1 MAKQIKLSYRFG
13 ATKAERDAWD
23 ALAEIAKEQ
32 GLSDYYFKQ
41 IFGKTSK
48 RSKAAASIRKG
59 WQNVIQTYPNARIDA
74 NRPYVYKGAPYAI
87 GIKKAQQRQSKHDT
101 EYYNDFLEFWGIAPL
116 ELDGT
121 PLTWNKEEI
130 QMFTNSLQSLWRL
143 RRGRIKNGNMF
154 DFFENISA
162 DSKAGIHNDRLFFQH
177 WQPFIDV
184 MREIVEEMRQR
195 HAMQKKTKEEHTAKK

>member
-59 WQNVIQTYPNARIDA
+59 WQDAIQKYPNGKIDA
-74 NRPYVYKGAPYAI
+74 NTPYVYKGAPYPI
-87 GIKKAQQRQSKHDT
+87 GIKKARKRQAEHDIA
-101 EYYNDFLEFWGIAPL
+101 YYNDFIEFFGVSPL
-116 ELDGT
+116 EYDDTELQ
-121 PLTWNKEEI
+121 WSREEI
-130 QMFTNSLQSLWRL
+130 KYFTDNLQSLWRF
-143 RRGRIKNGNMF
+143 RRGRIKNENMF
-154 DFFENISA
+154 DFFENLTHE
-162 DSKAGIHNDRLFFQH
+162 SKTKIENDKFFGRH
-177 WQPFIDV
+177 WSDFIAKIN
-184 MREIVEEMRQR
+184 EIVTEMRIR
-195 HAMQKKTKEEHTAKK
+195 HAKQRKE